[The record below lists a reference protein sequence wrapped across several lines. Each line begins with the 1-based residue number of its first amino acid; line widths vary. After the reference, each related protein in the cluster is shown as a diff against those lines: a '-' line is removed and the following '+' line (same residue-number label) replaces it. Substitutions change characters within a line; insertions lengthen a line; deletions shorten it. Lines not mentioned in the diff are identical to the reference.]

1 MFGSF
6 LFNALAFIVA
16 LGALIAI
23 HEFGHFWVARK
34 SGVKVLRFSIGFGK
48 PLFSWRGQ
56 HDDTEYVLAAIP
68 LGGYVKMLDEREGT
82 VASHERH
89 RAFNTQSVWT
99 RIAIVAAGPVAN
111 FLLAIAAYWLMF
123 VIGISG
129 IKPLLGDVQE
139 GTAAARAGFVAGE
152 TVVSVAGSE
161 TRTWNDVRMAV
172 LEAAMDQNG
181 SIAVLTEADS
191 GRQTTRYLP
200 VDSRSVLQG
209 QGDLLAELGLGLQMP
224 DIEPVIGGVQADGAA
239 EAAGL
244 LAGDRILQ
252 VEGQTIDTWQSWV
265 ERVRASPGTALN
277 VLVDRDGRDVELTLT
292 PAERD
297 MGSEVIGFIG
307 VWENASRA
315 WFDSLRTQVRF
326 GPLESLSSAA
336 VRTWDMSVMTVQMI
350 GKLVMGQAS
359 IDNISGPIT
368 IAQFAGQSAS
378 IGVDHFLGFLALIS
392 ISLGVLNLLPV
403 PVLDGGHLLYFFIEI
418 IKGRPL
424 SERAQLFGQQ
434 IGMLLLAGMM
444 SIAFYNDIVRLVG

>member
-48 PLFSWRGQ
+48 PLFSWRGK
-56 HDDTEYVLAAIP
+56 HDGTEYVLAAIP
-68 LGGYVKMLDEREGT
+68 LGGYVKMLDEREAP
-82 VASHERH
+82 VPEHERH

-99 RIAIVAAGPVAN
+99 RIAIVAAGPMAN

-129 IKPLLGDVQE
+129 IKPLLGDVQD
-139 GTAAARAGFVAGE
+139 GTPAAQAGFVAGE
-152 TVVSVAGSE
+152 TVVSVAGNE
-161 TRTWNDVRMAV
+161 THTWNDVRMAV
-172 LEAAMDQNG
+172 LEAAMDQSGN
-181 SIAVLTEADS
+181 ITVLTESDS
-191 GRQTTRYLP
+191 GRQTTRYLAI
-200 VDSRSVLQG
+200 DSSRVLQG

-224 DIEPVIGGVQADGAA
+224 DIEPVIGGVQPDGAA
-239 EAAGL
+239 QAAGL
-244 LAGDRILQ
+244 MVGDRI
-252 VEGQTIDTWQSWV
+252 VSVDGQRIDTWQAWV
-265 ERVRASPGTALN
+265 ERVRTSPGSALE
-277 VLVDRDGRDVELTLT
+277 VLVEREGRDVQLLLT
-292 PAERD
+292 PAVRD
-297 MGSEVIGFIG
+297 TGTESIGFIG

-315 WFDSLRTQVRF
+315 WFDSLRTQVRY
-326 GPLESLSSAA
+326 GPLESIGSAA
-336 VRTWDMSVMTVQMI
+336 ERTWDMSVMTVQMI

-378 IGVDHFLGFLALIS
+378 IGIDHFLGFLALIS

>member
-6 LFNALAFIVA
+6 LFNALAFVVA

-48 PLFSWRGQ
+48 PLFSRRGKK
-56 HDDTEYVLAAIP
+56 DETEYVLAAIP
-68 LGGYVKMLDEREGT
+68 LGGYVKMLDEREGP
-82 VASHERH
+82 VPAHERH

-129 IKPLLGDVQE
+129 IKPLLGDVPPD
-139 GTAAARAGFVAGE
+139 TPAAQAGFVAGE

-172 LEAAMDQNG
+172 LDSAMG
-181 SIAVLTEADS
+181 SDGTIALVTES
-191 GRQTTRYLP
+191 STGEQHTRYLP
-200 VDSRSVLQG
+200 VDSAQVLQG
-209 QGDLLAELGLGLQMP
+209 QGDLLAEMGLGLQMP
-224 DIEPVIGGVQADGAA
+224 DIEPVIAGVQPDGAA
-239 EAAGL
+239 QAAGMQ
-244 LAGDRILQ
+244 AGDRILA
-252 VEGQTIDTWQSWV
+252 VNGQAVDSWQSWV
-265 ERVRASPGTALN
+265 ETVRASPQKALD
-277 VLVDRDGRDVELTLT
+277 VLVGRDGGELALTLI
-292 PAERD
+292 PAARETAS
-297 MGSEVIGFIG
+297 GTIGFIG
-307 VWENASRA
+307 VWEDASRE
-315 WFDSLRTQVRF
+315 WFDSLRTTVSF
-326 GPLESLSSAA
+326 GPLEALSSAA
-336 VRTWDMSVMTVQMI
+336 LRTWDMSAMTVQMI
-350 GKLVMGQAS
+350 GKLITGQAS

-378 IGVDHFLGFLALIS
+378 IGIDHFLGFLALIS

-418 IKGRPL
+418 IKGKPL

-434 IGMLLLAGMM
+434 LGMLLLVGMM
-444 SIAFYNDIVRLVG
+444 SIAFYNDVVRLVG